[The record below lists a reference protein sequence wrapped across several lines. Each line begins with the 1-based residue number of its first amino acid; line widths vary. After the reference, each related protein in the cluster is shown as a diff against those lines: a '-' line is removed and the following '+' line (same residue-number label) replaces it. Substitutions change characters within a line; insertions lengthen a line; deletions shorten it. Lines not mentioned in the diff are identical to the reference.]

1 MEIFR
6 EEINF
11 QSEININKLFLK
23 ADCHRINLYVS
34 VEIKSNSDNLVL
46 SVDNINIIFVS
57 LNEV

>member
-34 VEIKSNSDNLVL
+34 VEKKKITR
-46 SVDNINIIFVS
+46 IISYFQWTI
-57 LNEV
+57 

>member
-34 VEIKSNSDNLVL
+34 VEKKK
-46 SVDNINIIFVS
+46 
-57 LNEV
+57 